1 MNYHTTLGLGAA
13 ALLSLASS
21 PIVAQEAP
29 PTYEADPSVYKLI
42 YEDEHFRV
50 IDGLRKKGVH
60 DKLHS
65 HPVPSIV
72 YYLTDCTDQLYDA
85 DGKSAGTPIAGK
97 AGTVRPVPI
106 VRAHSAE
113 NVGPADCE
121 EIFVERK

>member
-1 MNYHTTLGLGAA
+1 
-13 ALLSLASS
+13 
-21 PIVAQEAP
+21 VAQEAP
-29 PTYEADPSVYKLI
+29 PTYKADPSVYKII

-65 HPVPSIV
+65 HPVPSN
-72 YYLTDCTDQLYDA
+72 YLTDCTDQLHDA
-85 DGKSAGTPIAGK
+85 EGKPAGAPIAGK
-97 AGTVRPVPI
+97 AGTVRPVP
-106 VRAHSAE
+106 VVQAHPAE

>member
-1 MNYHTTLGLGAA
+1 MNYHTTLALGAV

-21 PIVAQEAP
+21 PILGQEAP
-29 PTYEADPSVYKLI
+29 PTYKADPSVYKII
-42 YEDEHFRV
+42 YEDDHFRV
-50 IDGLRKKGVH
+50 IDALRKKGVH

-85 DGKSAGTPIAGK
+85 EGKPAGTPIHGK
-97 AGTVRPVPI
+97 PGLVRPVPI
-106 VRAHSAE
+106 IQAHSAE
-113 NVGPADCE
+113 NVGPTDCE